1 LIKIKTQLKEFKAEL
16 GRLGVEV
23 EKLTPAAA
31 QPRKKIEALEKKH
44 KFKLPA
50 PLKDFYL
57 KSGGHFIAWSVPG
70 ADIAGS
76 SSVVEVNTFFTNRT
90 IAFRDGQA
98 AEGSPY
104 YSKYLDEEQGRTLD
118 EDYFLFE
125 RVYVD
130 TFVLVSRK
138 ESGADDAAL
147 YLLEHPFKLTRLDL
161 TFEGYLEKLFEHRA
175 LLNWQQQYKQG
186 GGDAA
191 LLAKFNEDEKAL
203 LSGPPPVGR
212 KGAAGSYRAR
222 LDELVARL
230 RSNKQLGTVEFEERG
245 SPPPVNVFRKIEQ
258 TFKSELPEAFVNFYR
273 EVNGFKLVWHTAPG
287 ATPAAFG
294 VIDIPPLEEAFGG
307 RFYKR
312 AADWDDYVTY
322 GVLWDDELREA
333 FQDDFRAVQN
343 KRLFDRHLSRN
354 QILLEPQ
361 GGGVKIF
368 YYVDRGVIPLE
379 VGFGELLDMM
389 FDTAGVEYYP
399 ALLIPRDKA
408 AESRDRALLD
418 ELTEKAKIVNPAF
431 ARR

>member
-1 LIKIKTQLKEFKAEL
+1 MIKIKTQLKDFKAEL
-16 GRLGVEV
+16 KRLGVEV

-50 PLKDFYL
+50 PLRDYYL
-57 KSGGHFIAWSVPG
+57 KAGGHFIAWSVPG
-70 ADIAGS
+70 AGIAGS
-76 SSVVEVNTFFTNRT
+76 SSVVEVNTFFANRT

-98 AEGSPY
+98 AEDSPY
-104 YSKYLDEEQGRTLD
+104 YSKYLDEGQSRTLD
-118 EDYFLFE
+118 EEYFLFE

-130 TFVLVSRK
+130 TFVLVSRA
-138 ESGADDAAL
+138 ESGEDDAAL

-191 LLAKFNEDEKAL
+191 LLARFGEDEKAL
-203 LSGPPPVGR
+203 LSGAPHGGG
-212 KGAAGSYRAR
+212 KGAAGAYRAR
-222 LDELVARL
+222 LDGLLSRL
-230 RSNKQLGTVEFEERG
+230 RSNELLGKVEFEERG
-245 SPPPVNVFRKIEQ
+245 SPPPFNVFRKIEQ
-258 TFKSELPEAFVNFYR
+258 TFGSALPEAFVNFYR

-307 RFYKR
+307 KYYRR
-312 AADWDDYVTY
+312 AADWDDYVNH

-333 FQDDFRAVQN
+333 FPDDFRAVQN
-343 KRLFDRHLSRN
+343 KRVFDRHLSRN

-361 GGGVKIF
+361 GGGVKLF
-368 YYVDRGVIPLE
+368 YYVDRGVIALD
-379 VGFGELLDMM
+379 VGFEELLDTM
-389 FDTAGVEYYP
+389 FETAGVEYYP
-399 ALLIPRDKA
+399 SLLIPRDRV

-418 ELTEKAKIVNPAF
+418 ELTEKVKIVNPAF
-431 ARR
+431 ARN